1 MEEQNQDFNI
11 SGTINQ
17 ADDSFEP
24 GPAPVAKP
32 KDKKKLILGIAVGLL
47 AIVVGMGIVF
57 ATGLWDPVWN
67 PLRPSPDKIVMEAL
81 KNISEIDSLRAK
93 VKIGIDVTGSPEGDT
108 KVALGIDAVEDNLD
122 AENRKGQFLID
133 FSIIQNGVEMMFG
146 GEARV
151 TGGIFYFKITTV
163 PLVPRLQLA
172 VAGIDLDPFIGKW
185 FRFDPKEA
193 GMSLQTMTREEED
206 EITSEIWRLF
216 SQSPPFRVKAKL
228 AGEKI
233 DNKATYHYLLALD
246 KENTKKF
253 LLELVEIS
261 ENQNTRPAF
270 GIIDTAEIS
279 SQIDESFSKVGE
291 IEFEIWIGQKDKYVY
306 KIGIDKDFYGV
317 DVGNGQMGNMALDFE
332 MVFSEF
338 NQPRNITAPENS
350 DNIIGLLMPFFQ
362 IPKVFYPTGLEFP
375 E

>member
-1 MEEQNQDFNI
+1 
-11 SGTINQ
+11 
-17 ADDSFEP
+17 
-24 GPAPVAKP
+24 
-32 KDKKKLILGIAVGLL
+32 
-47 AIVVGMGIVF
+47 
-57 ATGLWDPVWN
+57 
-67 PLRPSPDKIVMEAL
+67 
-81 KNISEIDSLRAK
+81 
-93 VKIGIDVTGSPEGDT
+93 
-108 KVALGIDAVEDNLD
+108 
-122 AENRKGQFLID
+122 
-133 FSIIQNGVEMMFG
+133 
-146 GEARV
+146 
-151 TGGIFYFKITTV
+151 
-163 PLVPRLQLA
+163 LA

-350 DNIIGLLMPFFQ
+350 DNIIDLLMPFFQ